1 MLYCCIKCQKELASE
16 SLELHYI
23 HCQKYMEE
31 CFCGAIISS
40 KKLSEHLNKEHS
52 NKKCKDCGEE
62 MQAYLLKTHSCEQ
75 CQFCTLHL
83 KASELPAHLEVCG
96 NRTYQCEKCAEF
108 IKFSSIETHK
118 NCMPDLHT
126 AASIRPTK
134 KKAKKKLI
142 PLNWVKVTPPRRAFN
157 EDLLEELAY
166 SEVFDDEEILNK
178 NFVPQQDFELLEAIK
193 RSVKDF

>member
-1 MLYCCIKCQKELASE
+1 
-16 SLELHYI
+16 
-23 HCQKYMEE
+23 
-31 CFCGAIISS
+31 
-40 KKLSEHLNKEHS
+40 
-52 NKKCKDCGEE
+52 
-62 MQAYLLKTHSCEQ
+62 
-75 CQFCTLHL
+75 
-83 KASELPAHLEVCG
+83 
-96 NRTYQCEKCAEF
+96 
-108 IKFSSIETHK
+108 
-118 NCMPDLHT
+118 MPDLHT